1 MSYTDN
7 VANFMGSINELEGI
21 NFQDLEAVAPDAIK
35 KVRSQPNSPL
45 ESRESS
51 PIRYQNHTS
60 GASLSVPTVSTS
72 ATTSS
77 NYVTNGSNG
86 INGYASH
93 TTKNGLNGY
102 SAQNGFDDYSDDEY
116 IDTVDVSNICFEAFF
131 KNSNE
136 NLTNFPT
143 FRTMRI

>member
-51 PIRYQNHTS
+51 PIRYQSHTN
-60 GASLSVPTVSTS
+60 GANLSMPINSTNTTNT
-72 ATTSS
+72 TTS
-77 NYVTNGSNG
+77 NHVTNGT
-86 INGYASH
+86 NGYSTHTNGNGYSH
-93 TTKNGLNGY
+93 DY
-102 SAQNGFDDYSDDEY
+102 SAQNGYNGNSVDYSDDEY
-116 IDTVDVSNICFEAFF
+116 IDTVDVRYFLTTTFF
-131 KNSNE
+131 YY
-136 NLTNFPT
+136 
-143 FRTMRI
+143 